1 MLRVAAARRSGA
13 AAAML
18 SARLPRPTAGMST
31 EAAAAASDPEVLMAA
46 MGGLRVVD
54 LNRPKALN
62 ALSLNM
68 IRELYPFFVDWNR
81 MGGDVNVS
89 AASSAQATRLSAP
102 TRSNVLGPLTHA

>member
-31 EAAAAASDPEVLMAA
+31 EAAAASDPEVLMAA

-89 AASSAQATRLSAP
+89 AASSAQRDS
-102 TRSNVLGPLTHA
+102 PLPLPAAAAMCSGL

>member
-18 SARLPRPTAGMST
+18 SSRLPRPTAGMST
-31 EAAAAASDPEVLMAA
+31 EAAASDPEVLMAA

-89 AASSAQATRLSAP
+89 AASSAQATL
-102 TRSNVLGPLTHA
+102 RSH